1 MTKSI
6 QIESFGGPEVLKL
19 KEINLSK
26 LNPNEVLIKNKSI
39 GLNFIDT
46 YHRSGIYPIP
56 LPSGIGLEA
65 AGIIEDIGKN
75 VNLFKIG
82 DKVTHAS
89 MPIGA
94 YSEQQILPQ
103 EKLVKVPNEIS
114 FEIASAIT
122 LKGMTCEYLLHRA
135 YSVKKSDTIL
145 FHAAAGGLGQIF
157 CQWARTIGCTIIGT
171 VGSEEKIKI
180 AKENGVN
187 HVINY
192 SKEDFSKK
200 VLEITNGKGVDVVY
214 DGVGKKTFE
223 GSLTCIKL
231 RGMFI
236 TFGNASGPIKN
247 IDVKKH
253 MAPKAIFITRPS
265 VLPYTATRE
274 ELELSAETVFSTIK
288 NNKIN
293 INIFK
298 KYQLSEARKAH
309 EELESR
315 ILTGPSILIP

>member
-19 KEINLSK
+19 KEINLPK

-122 LKGMTCEYLLHRA
+122 LKGMTCEYLLRRA

-315 ILTGPSILIP
+315 ILTGPSVLIP

>member
-19 KEINLSK
+19 KEINLPK

-171 VGSEEKIKI
+171 VGSEKKIKI

-288 NNKIN
+288 KNKIN

-315 ILTGPSILIP
+315 ILTGPSVLIP

>member
-1 MTKSI
+1 M
-6 QIESFGGPEVLKL
+6 KL
-19 KEINLSK
+19 KEINLPK

>member
-19 KEINLSK
+19 KEINLPK

-187 HVINY
+187 YVINY

-315 ILTGPSILIP
+315 ILTGPSVLIP

>member
-19 KEINLSK
+19 KEINLPK

-214 DGVGKKTFE
+214 DGVGKKTFV

-315 ILTGPSILIP
+315 ILTGPSVLIP

>member
-19 KEINLSK
+19 KEINLPK

-315 ILTGPSILIP
+315 ILTGPSVLIP

>member
-19 KEINLSK
+19 KEINLPK

-274 ELELSAETVFSTIK
+274 ELELSAKTVFSTIK

>member
-6 QIESFGGPEVLKL
+6 QIESFGGPKVLKL
-19 KEINLSK
+19 KEINLPK

-274 ELELSAETVFSTIK
+274 ELELSAETVFSAIK

>member
-19 KEINLSK
+19 KEINLPK

-200 VLEITNGKGVDVVY
+200 VLEITNGKGDDVVY

-274 ELELSAETVFSTIK
+274 ELELSAETVFSAIK

-315 ILTGPSILIP
+315 ILT

>member
-19 KEINLSK
+19 KEINLPK

-94 YSEQQILPQ
+94 YSEQQILSQ

>member
-1 MTKSI
+1 M
-6 QIESFGGPEVLKL
+6 
-19 KEINLSK
+19 
-26 LNPNEVLIKNKSI
+26 
-39 GLNFIDT
+39 
-46 YHRSGIYPIP
+46 
-56 LPSGIGLEA
+56 
-65 AGIIEDIGKN
+65 
-75 VNLFKIG
+75 
-82 DKVTHAS
+82 
-89 MPIGA
+89 
-94 YSEQQILPQ
+94 
-103 EKLVKVPNEIS
+103 
-114 FEIASAIT
+114 
-122 LKGMTCEYLLHRA
+122 
-135 YSVKKSDTIL
+135 
-145 FHAAAGGLGQIF
+145 
-157 CQWARTIGCTIIGT
+157 
-171 VGSEEKIKI
+171 
-180 AKENGVN
+180 
-187 HVINY
+187 INY

-200 VLEITNGKGVDVVY
+200 VLEITNGKGVNVVY

-253 MAPKAIFITRPS
+253 MAPKAIFITRLS
-265 VLPYTATRE
+265 VLPYTTTRE

>member
-1 MTKSI
+1 M
-6 QIESFGGPEVLKL
+6 
-19 KEINLSK
+19 
-26 LNPNEVLIKNKSI
+26 IKNKSI
-39 GLNFIDT
+39 DLNFIDT

-253 MAPKAIFITRPS
+253 MAPKAIFITRLS
-265 VLPYTATRE
+265 VLPYTTTRE

>member
-19 KEINLSK
+19 KEINLPK

>member
-19 KEINLSK
+19 KEINLPK

-200 VLEITNGKGVDVVY
+200 VLEITNGKGVNVVY

-265 VLPYTATRE
+265 VLPYTATRK
-274 ELELSAETVFSTIK
+274 ELELSAETVFSAIK

>member
-1 MTKSI
+1 M
-6 QIESFGGPEVLKL
+6 
-19 KEINLSK
+19 
-26 LNPNEVLIKNKSI
+26 IKNKSI
-39 GLNFIDT
+39 DLNFIDT

>member
-19 KEINLSK
+19 KEINLPK

-65 AGIIEDIGKN
+65 AGIIEDIGKK

-315 ILTGPSILIP
+315 ILTGPSVLIP

>member
-19 KEINLSK
+19 KEINLPK

-288 NNKIN
+288 KNKIN

-315 ILTGPSILIP
+315 ILTGPSVLIP

>member
-19 KEINLSK
+19 KEINLPK

-65 AGIIEDIGKN
+65 SGIIEDIGKN

>member
-1 MTKSI
+1 
-6 QIESFGGPEVLKL
+6 L
-19 KEINLSK
+19 KEINLPK

-315 ILTGPSILIP
+315 ILTGPSVLIP

>member
-19 KEINLSK
+19 KEINLPK

-171 VGSEEKIKI
+171 VGSEEKTKI

-315 ILTGPSILIP
+315 ILTGPSVLIP

>member
-19 KEINLSK
+19 KEINLPK

-223 GSLTCIKL
+223 GSLKCIKL

-315 ILTGPSILIP
+315 ILTGPSVLIP

>member
-19 KEINLSK
+19 KEINLPK

-253 MAPKAIFITRPS
+253 MAPKAIFITRLS
-265 VLPYTATRE
+265 VLPYTTTRE

>member
-19 KEINLSK
+19 KEINLPK

-89 MPIGA
+89 MPMGA
-94 YSEQQILPQ
+94 YSEQQILSQ

>member
-6 QIESFGGPEVLKL
+6 QNESFGDPEVLKL
-19 KEINLSK
+19 KEINLPK

-298 KYQLSEARKAH
+298 KYQLSEARRAH

>member
-19 KEINLSK
+19 KEINLPK

-200 VLEITNGKGVDVVY
+200 VLEITNGKGVNVVY

-253 MAPKAIFITRPS
+253 MAPKAIFITRLS
-265 VLPYTATRE
+265 VLPYTTTRE

>member
-1 MTKSI
+1 MTKSV

-19 KEINLSK
+19 KEINLPK

-315 ILTGPSILIP
+315 ILTGPSVLIP

>member
-19 KEINLSK
+19 KEINLPK

-288 NNKIN
+288 KNKI
-293 INIFK
+293 
-298 KYQLSEARKAH
+298 
-309 EELESR
+309 
-315 ILTGPSILIP
+315 

>member
-19 KEINLSK
+19 KEINLPK

-39 GLNFIDT
+39 DLNFIDT

>member
-19 KEINLSK
+19 KEINLPK

-65 AGIIEDIGKN
+65 AGIIEDIGKK

-180 AKENGVN
+180 AKEHGVN

-315 ILTGPSILIP
+315 ILTGPSVLIP

>member
-19 KEINLSK
+19 KEINLPK
-26 LNPNEVLIKNKSI
+26 LNSNEVLIKNKSI

-315 ILTGPSILIP
+315 ILTGPSVLIP

>member
-19 KEINLSK
+19 KEINLPK

-192 SKEDFSKK
+192 SKENFSKK

>member
-19 KEINLSK
+19 KEINLPK

-192 SKEDFSKK
+192 SK
-200 VLEITNGKGVDVVY
+200 GVDVVY